1 MLHSGAFLPYP
12 QTSDLAEKVTNA
24 PVYYGRG
31 SMTMKKSFMK
41 FSTGFTTSP

>member
-12 QTSDLAEKVTNA
+12 QILDLTEKVTNA

-31 SMTMKKSFMK
+31 SMMKKSFMK